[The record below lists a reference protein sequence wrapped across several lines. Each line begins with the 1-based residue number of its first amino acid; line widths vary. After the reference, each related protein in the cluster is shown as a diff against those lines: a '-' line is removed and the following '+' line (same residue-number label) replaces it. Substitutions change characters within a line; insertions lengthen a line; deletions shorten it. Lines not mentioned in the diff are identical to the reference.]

1 LRFWQCRSVS
11 GTTQEVTHVGFR
23 VHRFWWTSRTFVVH
37 ELKTLTSQLNTCS
50 ASHSSN
56 HPPPINRTVLATG
69 KEYKYNVHENADR
82 HCHSDMKSAFQHQNP
97 MTCKLTSK
105 PIPVVKISTTLQ
117 RALYRLYRWLATR
130 TLCSLFSLVYLVI
143 HPLDEQHLRTK
154 SNM

>member
-1 LRFWQCRSVS
+1 MSFGFRHNPGSYTCWIS
-11 GTTQEVTHVGFR
+11 GTSFLVDIPYICGARTENIDFSTKHMQRITFIEPSPSNQSHRISRRKRIR
-23 VHRFWWTSRTFVVH
+23 V
-37 ELKTLTSQLNTCS
+37 QC
-50 ASHSSN
+50 
-56 HPPPINRTVLATG
+56 TG
-69 KEYKYNVHENADR
+69 EYGQR
-82 HCHSDMKSAFQHQNP
+82 HCHNDMKSAFQHQNP
-97 MTCKLTSK
+97 MTCELTSK